1 MAAPSNRLLGAL
13 SSVDLAILTP
23 HLQPVALPLRYDL
36 ERSQRRIENVYFM
49 EAGIASVVAQQGDQ
63 TEVEVGLI
71 GFEGMSGI
79 AVLLGADQTPQA
91 TYMQVAGEGRKISVR
106 QFRAAL
112 QSSETMAAVFLRYVH
127 VFLMQTS
134 QTAIANARCPLARRL
149 ARWILMAQ
157 DRTRVSELPLTHEFL
172 SLMLGVRRPGVT
184 ETLQMLKKQKL
195 IETARNLIVVRDRKA
210 LQKLAG
216 AAYGAPEQEYRRL
229 IG

>member
-1 MAAPSNRLLGAL
+1 MAVPRNRLLGTL
-13 SSVDLAILTP
+13 SSADLAILTP
-23 HLQPVALPLRYDL
+23 HLQHVALPLRHDL
-36 ERSQRRIENVYFM
+36 ERSQRRIENIYFV
-49 EAGIASVVAQQGDQ
+49 EAGIASVVAQQGNQ
-63 TEVEVGLI
+63 TQVEVGLI
-71 GFEGMSGI
+71 GFEGMTGI
-79 AVLLGADQTPQA
+79 AVLLGAEQTPQA

-112 QSSETMAAVFLRYVH
+112 ESSETMAAVFLRYVH

-134 QTAIANARCPLARRL
+134 QTAIANARCPLVRRL

-184 ETLQMLKKQKL
+184 ETLQMLKKQRL